1 MAKKANKQSVDKVV
15 KKVNKEFDKTS
26 SQIEKLIN
34 DALKQ
39 FDSLQ
44 NQIQEPVRKLL
55 KEVDELRDREMKR
68 FNEEFERRLGEF
80 HELQNNILD
89 RLGIASKEASKE
101 TKKVAGQ
108 AVKRASPTTKG
119 KSAPKKTTSSKAAA
133 KKPAAKKPATAKA
146 ATAKKAA
153 KPKASTATTAKS
165 STAATKTAPKKTA
178 TVARKP
184 ATKPA
189 AAKRAP
195 KPKDKGDLTQ
205 VKGIGPATARKMK
218 EAGITSVDQIANP
231 SDADKEKLQAF
242 SNVKGF
248 NTFSDEAK
256 KVI

>member
-1 MAKKANKQSVDKVV
+1 MAKKANKQNVDKVV

-80 HELQNNILD
+80 HDLQNNILD
-89 RLGIASKEASKE
+89 RLGIASKEASE
-101 TKKVAGQ
+101 EAKKVTDQ
-108 AVKRASPTTKG
+108 AAKKATTTSKG
-119 KSAPKKTTSSKAAA
+119 KSAPKKTTASKAAG
-133 KKPAAKKPATAKA
+133 KKPAAKKPATPKA
-146 ATAKKAA
+146 ATAKKA
-153 KPKASTATTAKS
+153 
-165 STAATKTAPKKTA
+165 TAA
-178 TVARKP
+178 ARKP
-184 ATKPA
+184 AATK
-189 AAKRAP
+189 RTP
-195 KPKDKGDLTQ
+195 KPKDKSDLTQ

-218 EAGITSVDQIANP
+218 DAGITSVDQIANP

-242 SNVKGF
+242 SSVKGF

>member
-80 HELQNNILD
+80 HDLQNNILD
-89 RLGIASKEASKE
+89 RLGIASREASE
-101 TKKVAGQ
+101 EAKKVTDQ
-108 AVKRASPTTKG
+108 AAKKATTTTKG
-119 KSAPKKTTSSKAAA
+119 KSAPKKTTASKAAA
-133 KKPAAKKPATAKA
+133 KKPAAKKPATPKA

-153 KPKASTATTAKS
+153 KPKASAAAKS
-165 STAATKTAPKKTA
+165 PAAATKAAPKKATA
-178 TVARKP
+178 TARKP
-184 ATKPA
+184 AATK
-189 AAKRAP
+189 RTP
-195 KPKDKGDLTQ
+195 KPKDKSDLTQ

-218 EAGITSVDQIANP
+218 DAGITSVDQIANP

-242 SNVKGF
+242 SSVKGF

>member
-80 HELQNNILD
+80 HDLQNNILD
-89 RLGIASKEASKE
+89 RLGIASKEASE
-101 TKKVAGQ
+101 EAKKVKDQ
-108 AVKRASPTTKG
+108 AAKKATTTSKG
-119 KSAPKKTTSSKAAA
+119 KSAPKKTTASKAAA
-133 KKPAAKKPATAKA
+133 KKPAAKKPATPKA

-153 KPKASTATTAKS
+153 KPKASAAAKS
-165 STAATKTAPKKTA
+165 PAAATKAAPKKATA
-178 TVARKP
+178 AARKP
-184 ATKPA
+184 AATK
-189 AAKRAP
+189 RTP
-195 KPKDKGDLTQ
+195 KPKDKSDLTQ

-218 EAGITSVDQIANP
+218 DAGITSVDQIANP

-242 SNVKGF
+242 SSVKGF